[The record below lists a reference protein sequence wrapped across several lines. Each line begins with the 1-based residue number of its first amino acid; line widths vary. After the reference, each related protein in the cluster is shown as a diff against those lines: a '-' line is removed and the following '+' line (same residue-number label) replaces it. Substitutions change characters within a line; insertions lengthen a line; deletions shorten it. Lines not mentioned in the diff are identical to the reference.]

1 MTHKKSKESN
11 FTCLNSAWD
20 GNSPNFWHSRRRSR
34 WWFSFE
40 SGQYKECRVNP
51 SCLMSKR
58 EVVKLIACLCH
69 NWLCVMENSPWLSQ
83 LHRKKAMSKRE
94 VVKLI
99 ACLCH
104 NWLCVMENS
113 PWLSQLHRKKAKQ
126 LISTAWTSL
135 IQVILKLKKWNIGC
149 LQLAAK
155 SESKPLYCIQ
165 PDKNQPRW
173 LRWRNLEGRRRPT
186 RRGSRRGRGRARV
199 RERERKKKSR
209 KKKRNQSW

>member
-20 GNSPNFWHSRRRSR
+20 GNSPNLWHSRRRSR

-51 SCLMSKR
+51 SCL
-58 EVVKLIACLCH
+58 
-69 NWLCVMENSPWLSQ
+69 
-83 LHRKKAMSKRE
+83 MSKRE

>member
-69 NWLCVMENSPWLSQ
+69 NG
-83 LHRKKAMSKRE
+83 
-94 VVKLI
+94 
-99 ACLCH
+99 
-104 NWLCVMENS
+104 LCVMENS

-135 IQVILKLKKWNIGC
+135 IQVILKNEILGVSNLQQSLKVNHFTAYSRTKI
-149 LQLAAK
+149 
-155 SESKPLYCIQ
+155 S
-165 PDKNQPRW
+165 PDDCAEGI
-173 LRWRNLEGRRRPT
+173 LRVEEGRQEEGAGEGEGEREW
-186 RRGSRRGRGRARV
+186 
-199 RERERKKKSR
+199 ERERGR
-209 KKKRNQSW
+209 KKVERRKGINLGKMRMCLGCYSEN